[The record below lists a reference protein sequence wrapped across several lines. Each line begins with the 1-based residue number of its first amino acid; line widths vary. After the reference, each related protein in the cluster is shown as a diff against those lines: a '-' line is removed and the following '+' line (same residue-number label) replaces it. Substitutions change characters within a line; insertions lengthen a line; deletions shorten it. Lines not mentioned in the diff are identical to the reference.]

1 MINTINVF
9 EVPEAPKKV
18 TPEKKV
24 SVPVPEEPEEAPAP
38 GTRCSLNLETTTPA
52 SSCRLSYWWILRI
65 CVVCLT
71 C

>member
-9 EVPEAPKKV
+9 EVPEAPMKV

-38 GTRCSLNLETTTPA
+38 GTCCSLNLGKTTPA
-52 SSCRLSYWWILRI
+52 SLVDLKYL
-65 CVVCLT
+65 
-71 C
+71 